1 MEANSTTYP
10 ESLKEYIHQLED
22 VKHRQVIS
30 TVAKVA
36 RCLFVVTVVVFLGL
50 VIAYNF
56 VFESYE
62 VVGESLECTTNSP
75 FAINY
80 TCKLDIIDSNTQYW
94 SFESALPDG
103 FSLPHMMVGNFLV
116 GEFDD

>member
-1 MEANSTTYP
+1 MEMHSKTCQ
-10 ESLKEYIHQLED
+10 ESLKDNNHQFENIAN
-22 VKHRQVIS
+22 RQVIS
-30 TVAKVA
+30 IVAKFA
-36 RCLFVVTVVVFLGL
+36 RWLFIVTGMVFVGL

-80 TCKLDIIDSNTQYW
+80 TCKLDIIDGNTQYW
-94 SFESALPDG
+94 SFESAIPDG
-103 FSLPHMMVGNFLV
+103 FSLPHMMVRLINL
-116 GEFDD
+116 